1 MKAVLMVGP
10 VPPPFGGIASVMQTI
25 IHSALARDYSFE
37 VFEREHSIP
46 SEFSGP
52 VKRNIFR
59 AKRFIKFFRKLRQG
73 HYDFVHMHIPFGDSF
88 PGTVIFMVIAW
99 LAGARTLLHI
109 HGTDWDTFYTRES
122 AWLKLLY
129 KIGLRIPKRII
140 VLYETW
146 RININK
152 LVPNANVGALAN
164 CLEDINPPESTLVE
178 GIRPELGLDQNNF
191 VVLTV
196 GFVGWRKGHLDI
208 LDAVPRVV
216 KENQSVRFIFMGGEE
231 YPGESDQVISRIK
244 SENLD
249 NWVLVTREVERS
261 KVPAYLAAADV
272 FLLPSRREGMPI
284 SILEAMRAGLPVIVS
299 NVGAIPEMIEDG
311 QSGLLIEP
319 GSSDAIAQAVINL
332 SRDDVLRQRL
342 AESARKAYEKKY
354 EVNACI
360 RELSSIYSNMCVDQ
374 QE

>member
-1 MKAVLMVGP
+1 MKKVLMLGP

-25 IHSALARDYSFE
+25 IHSALAKDYSFE

-46 SEFSGP
+46 SEVSGP

-59 AKRFIKFFRKLRQG
+59 AKRFIRFFTKLRQG

-88 PGTVIFMVIAW
+88 PGTVIFMIIAW
-99 LAGARTLLHI
+99 LAGTRTLLHV
-109 HGTDWDTFYTRES
+109 HGTDWDTFYTREP
-122 AWLKLLY
+122 AWRKVLY
-129 KIGLRIPKRII
+129 KIGLRIPKLII

-146 RININK
+146 RININR
-152 LVPNANVGALAN
+152 LAPNTNVVALAN
-164 CLEDINPPESTLVE
+164 CLEDIHPPESTLVQS
-178 GIRPELGLDQNNF
+178 IRPELGLDQNNF

-208 LDAVPRVV
+208 LDAVPQVV
-216 KENQSVRFIFMGGEE
+216 KENPSVRFIFIGGEE

-249 NWVLVTREVERS
+249 NWVLVTREMERS

-299 NVGAIPEMIEDG
+299 NVGAIPEMIEDW

-319 GSSDAIAQAVINL
+319 GASDSIAQAVINL
-332 SRDDVLRQRL
+332 SRDDVLRQEL
-342 AESARKAYEKKY
+342 AKSARNVFEKKY
-354 EVNACI
+354 EVHACI
-360 RELSSIYSNMCVDQ
+360 SELASIYSKICAD
-374 QE
+374 